1 MLGND
6 AAHEKIEISQKNS
19 QKALLDI
26 FHFAKFIT
34 QQQDTINYEKP
45 KNHINLLQFL
55 ELNDKHS
62 FTNEQVEFFKKMA
75 S

>member
-6 AAHEKIEISQKNS
+6 AAHEKNAISQENS
-19 QKALLDI
+19 QKALINI